1 MALNLRL
8 GNAVR
13 SAADKA
19 VQSRA
24 TDGFLA
30 PGQEVEI
37 SSSLYAGTEAL
48 TMRGFAVPEE
58 DGVWS
63 AAAVSRIDV
72 RMRAAKANRR
82 YRLVLGAMLFEAQG
96 HRALVAISI
105 NGGPPNQ
112 VLRSGAGWMQ
122 IEADCQLGTVGRSP
136 GVSVEFQIA
145 NPMSPNALNM
155 GDDHRLLGIKIR
167 SLRIVEIGLAAGA
180 APDEEDTPAAVVNP
194 LNVECPGEPVADEAP
209 PPRSPSEVIN
219 ALASRGPLWRK
230 VLIDRNPLVRVAR
243 WMRRISYAL
252 QGIQQQLDLIR
263 LDSARQTRELAERVS
278 QIELD
283 ADAKRIEHDRV
294 VSGGNAIMEQL
305 QLNHARLMSIDTAH
319 DVHASDLGV
328 IASSTSDLAR
338 NYDQF
343 VETLRKKQQ
352 TQQALAE
359 AFDGVD
365 ARMRALDERLSQL
378 RADHELRFGMGV
390 GELTSRQAD
399 LLDLLNAVDHRWRE
413 SHAALHD
420 SMQEVVDVSLRQ
432 GRSAEDAASLSAMDE
447 AVRAIAVAQ
456 QALADGMR
464 EQARQLGN
472 LIEHGGATDPGA
484 ASLPAMFTAA
494 HEKLDALGMQAG
506 QTVDILVAAHEKLDA
521 QHGRLDLLPSLIK
534 VPATGQR
541 RVLRTQ
547 DGWLIA
553 TGFGYFSCD
562 ECDDLLAMCLAE
574 FGDVERGLRLYLE
587 ATLSPG
593 DFFVDVGANIGLHT
607 VVAARRVGV
616 TGRVAAIEAMP
627 RTVRHLRASLRLS
640 GVDDRV
646 LVHECAAGAQDEGGH
661 VFHVASVA
669 GHSSLYPLDEETV
682 QEVRVDIRALDGLVP
697 TGAVKLVKVDVEGAE
712 LDVIAGMSRLIERNP
727 DVGIIAEYAESHLAR
742 VGTAPNDWERMRAH
756 YGFDL
761 FLIDDLN
768 GQCRP
773 LSGFADLH
781 GRVSSNVLLCR
792 PGSALAEPF
801 ESGEDP
807 A

>member
-1 MALNLRL
+1 
-8 GNAVR
+8 
-13 SAADKA
+13 
-19 VQSRA
+19 
-24 TDGFLA
+24 
-30 PGQEVEI
+30 
-37 SSSLYAGTEAL
+37 
-48 TMRGFAVPEE
+48 MRGFAVPEE

-82 YRLVLGAMLFEAQG
+82 YRLVMGAMVFEAKG

-105 NGGPPNQ
+105 NGGAPIQ

-136 GVSVEFQIA
+136 GISIEFQVA

-155 GDDHRLLGIKIR
+155 GDDHRLLGIKVR
-167 SLRIVEIGLAAGA
+167 SVRIVEIGAAAGA
-180 APDEEDTPAAVVNP
+180 APDEEHQIAPVVNP
-194 LNVECPGEPVADEAP
+194 LGVEAPGEPVADEAP
-209 PPRSPSEVIN
+209 PARSPSEVIN

-243 WMRRISYAL
+243 WMRRISHSL

-263 LDSARQTRELAERVS
+263 LDSARQSRELAERVS

-283 ADAKRIEHDRV
+283 ADAKRVEHDRV
-294 VSGGNAIMEQL
+294 LSGGNAIMEQL
-305 QLNHARLMSIDTAH
+305 QLNHARLMSIDAAH
-319 DVHASDLGV
+319 DGHASNLGA
-328 IASSTSDLAR
+328 IANSTSELAR

-352 TQQALAE
+352 SQQALAE

-420 SMQEVVDVSLRQ
+420 SMQEIVDVGIRQ
-432 GRSAEDAASLSAMDE
+432 NRSAEDAASLAALDE
-447 AVRAIAVAQ
+447 AVRAIATAQ
-456 QALADGMR
+456 QALADAMR
-464 EQARQLGN
+464 EQAHQLGH
-472 LIEHGGATDPGA
+472 LIEQGGAADPEA
-484 ASLPAMFTAA
+484 ASLPAMVVAA
-494 HEKLDALGMQAG
+494 HEKLDAIGMQTG

-521 QHGRLDLLPSLIK
+521 QQGRLDLLPSTIS
-534 VPATGQR
+534 VTTAGQR

-562 ECDDLLAMCLAE
+562 ERDDLLAMCLAE
-574 FGDVERGLRLYLE
+574 FGDVERGLRLFLE

-593 DFFVDVGANIGLHT
+593 DVFVDVGANIGLHT
-607 VVAARRVGV
+607 VVAARHVGV
-616 TGRVAAIEAMP
+616 NGRVVAIEAMP

-640 GVDDRV
+640 GVEDRV
-646 LVHECAAGAQDEGGH
+646 LVHECAAGAQDESGH

-669 GHSSLYPLDEETV
+669 GHSSLYPLDEEAV
-682 QEVRVDIRALDGLVP
+682 EQVRVDIRALDGLVP
-697 TGAVKLVKVDVEGAE
+697 AGGVKLVKVDVEGAE

-742 VGTAPNDWERMRAH
+742 VGTVPDDWERMRGR
-756 YGFDL
+756 YGLDL

-768 GQCRP
+768 GQCRS

-792 PGSALAEPF
+792 PGSTLASLC